1 MRLELP
7 NSEWADLR
15 EADEIPRKSARR
27 FRDVLFALA
36 RPAAGVN
43 QDQDPDALAADV
55 GQSMLAS
62 ADGLSGI
69 EDMAEA
75 LVLAVVREWSYGSV
89 CQEVLDD
96 LPDAAIKLIDQH
108 CQAAGYVAALMP
120 DFGVSPDPDSPTLPS

>member
-1 MRLELP
+1 MRLDLP
-7 NSEWADLR
+7 AGEWAELR
-15 EADEIPRKSARR
+15 EPDEIPRKAARR

-36 RPAAGVN
+36 RPAAGVD

-62 ADGLSGI
+62 ADGLSGM

-75 LVLAVVREWSYGSV
+75 LVLAVVSEWSYGSV

-96 LPDAAIKLIDQH
+96 LPDAAIKAIDRH
-108 CQAAGYVAALMP
+108 CQSAGYVATLMP
-120 DFGVSPDPDSPTLPS
+120 DFGVSPDPDSPTPPS